1 MKKKMFVTILA
12 ACLLCSA
19 CRQNSTVGD
28 TNTEANTQ
36 TAETPENTENN
47 VASSTESTADTD
59 KANTDEPILDE
70 DNTDDTTWNVRPTY
84 SLQEI
89 NEGKLEGVTFN
100 SIILQDSDYEWYK
113 NTHDGQPIP
122 EGTLRNE
129 TNFVGARIAGEDKGA
144 ANVWEGDQIP
154 VEDGETYIIRLYVH
168 NNNSNGEEGAAEN
181 TQVRFYV
188 PQTASKD
195 VTVNGW
201 ISASNATEENG
212 YVDDVTFT
220 SDTAFHL
227 EYQEGSALLEN
238 GNYASG
244 AGVTLTDAIINQ
256 GDLSTD
262 VAEEWVK
269 IGYNDLDGIIP
280 GGYEYINYVTIEVKA
295 IFDYDYVTET
305 KVRLVGDEDN
315 EWQDT
320 IEAKLGDKVEFQI
333 EYKNTSDKEQ
343 TDVSIRDVLPS
354 NLQYISGSAK
364 LYNANH
370 SEGATF
376 SEDFL
381 VENGVNIGGY
391 TSNSNAIVRFQAEIV
406 DEDLVSGSNTLVNWG
421 RAGVGTKTIQDY
433 ARVVVHIEK

>member
-113 NTHDGQPIP
+113 NAHDGQPIP

-129 TNFVGARIAGEDKGA
+129 TNFVGARISGENQGA
-144 ANVWEGDQIP
+144 ENVWEGDSIQ

-168 NNNSNGEEGAAEN
+168 NNNPNGEEGAAEN

-212 YVDDVTFT
+212 YVDDVAFT

-280 GGYEYINYVTIEVKA
+280 GDRKST
-295 IFDYDYVTET
+295 
-305 KVRLVGDEDN
+305 RL
-315 EWQDT
+315 
-320 IEAKLGDKVEFQI
+320 
-333 EYKNTSDKEQ
+333 
-343 TDVSIRDVLPS
+343 
-354 NLQYISGSAK
+354 
-364 LYNANH
+364 
-370 SEGATF
+370 
-376 SEDFL
+376 
-381 VENGVNIGGY
+381 
-391 TSNSNAIVRFQAEIV
+391 NSSHR
-406 DEDLVSGSNTLVNWG
+406 
-421 RAGVGTKTIQDY
+421 
-433 ARVVVHIEK
+433 